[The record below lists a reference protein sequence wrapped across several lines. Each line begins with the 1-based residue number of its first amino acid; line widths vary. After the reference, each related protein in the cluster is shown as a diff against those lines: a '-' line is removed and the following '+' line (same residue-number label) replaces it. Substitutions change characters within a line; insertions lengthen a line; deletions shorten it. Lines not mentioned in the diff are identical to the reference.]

1 MRRERAR
8 GSDLAGSRE
17 WLSVS
22 RSRCS
27 VGATAHVERHHL
39 HTPQPSLRRRHSRLA
54 STRVVCSGAICNA
67 NGRGQAAA
75 TPTEPRRPVWQAR
88 SVSSSVICVT
98 QVRDL
103 HTQRTRT
110 LPPASAG

>member
-54 STRVVCSGAICNA
+54 STRVVCSGGNLQCQWAGAGGSNA
-67 NGRGQAAA
+67 NRTAK
-75 TPTEPRRPVWQAR
+75 AR
-88 SVSSSVICVT
+88 V
-98 QVRDL
+98 
-103 HTQRTRT
+103 
-110 LPPASAG
+110 AGSFCE